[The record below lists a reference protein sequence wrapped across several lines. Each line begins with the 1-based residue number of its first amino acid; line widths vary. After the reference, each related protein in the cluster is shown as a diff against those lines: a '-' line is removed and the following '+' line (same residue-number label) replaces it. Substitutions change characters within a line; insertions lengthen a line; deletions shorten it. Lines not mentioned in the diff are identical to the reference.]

1 MQVAAE
7 RLSPVLLQLAVS
19 VTAERVN
26 EELSKAYREISRTA
40 KVRGFRPG
48 KAPRTVLAHMYGP
61 RVTRDVAQRL
71 VDETY
76 NKALSDQ
83 NVQAV
88 SQPAIET
95 HPVKDNEP
103 FSYTA
108 RVEIVPQIESVKFD
122 GFEVTRP
129 STKVTDAHLDAEVE
143 SLRRANSTMEP
154 PKDGRPAAKGDV
166 ATIDFEVW
174 VDGKATE
181 GAGAK
186 DYDAE
191 LGADSL
197 LPEIDAALIGKTAG
211 STVSVEI
218 PMSANHPNPAL
229 RGKTAEFRIT
239 LKEFKERVLPNLD
252 DEFAKDL
259 GDFNS
264 LEELRNGLTG
274 EIEKRLKEQSD
285 NAVAEALVAEL
296 VKANPIEVPPALVRQ
311 QLQVSEQE
319 LLGQARQRGQKR
331 PNLTAEMRAELQK
344 DSEMKVR
351 AGLLMAEIAKSQ
363 QIRIGDKE
371 IEEGVVELAKQTGKN
386 VAKVRAEYRDAK
398 KREMLFGMILENKV
412 LDIIQSKA
420 KISDAAE

>member
-7 RLSPVLLQLAVS
+7 RLSPVLLQLAVQ

-95 HPVKDNEP
+95 NPIKDNEP

-122 GFEVTRP
+122 GFEITRP
-129 STKVTDAHLDAEVE
+129 STKVTDAHLDQELE
-143 SLRRANSTMEP
+143 TLRRANSTMEP
-154 PKDGRPAAKGDV
+154 PKDGRAAAKGDV
-166 ATIDFEVW
+166 GTIEFEVW
-174 VDGKATE
+174 VDGKPVE

-197 LPEIDAALIGKTAG
+197 LPEIDAALIGLKAG
-211 STVSVEI
+211 AQVDVDI
-218 PMSANHPNPAL
+218 PMNANHPNPGL
-229 RGKTAEFRIT
+229 RGKTAQFKIT
-239 LKEFKERVLPNLD
+239 LKEFKERVLPALD

-259 GDFNS
+259 GDFNT
-264 LEELRNGLTG
+264 LAELRTGLTT
-274 EIEKRLKEQSD
+274 EIEKRLKEQAD

-319 LLGQARQRGQKR
+319 LMGQARARGQKR
-331 PNLTAEMRAELQK
+331 PNLTAEMRAELQQ

-351 AGLLMAEIAKSQ
+351 AGLLMAEIAKSEK
-363 QIRIGDKE
+363 IRIGDKE
-371 IEEGVVELAKQTGKN
+371 IEEGVVELAQQTGKN

-420 KISDAAE
+420 KITDSE

>member
-95 HPVKDNEP
+95 NPVKDNEP

-229 RGKTAEFRIT
+229 RGKTAEFKIT

-259 GDFNS
+259 GDFSS
-264 LEELRNGLTG
+264 LEELRKGLTG
-274 EIEKRLKEQSD
+274 DIEKRLKEQSD
-285 NAVAEALVAEL
+285 NAVAEALVNEL